1 MGEGLRSELRAGL
14 TSGEPRTQILAARR
28 SARANDRE
36 LVDAMLPLGDSDD
49 AEVRA
54 AAYWA
59 IDQLRVEAAIPRL
72 VEALGD
78 EDFFARSNAGW
89 ALVHL
94 GPTVVPAVEV
104 VATRGASADA
114 REMALLVLER
124 VPQAPSPH
132 GAIPSRAVAV
142 ARVVAAAHD
151 LNNEVQFLSL
161 AAPAVVEGLAEAADP
176 DLHGAAADLVEA
188 TEQLRARADALIAVA
203 RGDAPAEGRS
213 RDLAL
218 VAAVH
223 ELRQT
228 LSIIAGNA
236 EYLCG
241 CPRDLTA
248 AALTTLSQV
257 SRCVQSITALLRH
270 ASFGNGDAAAAS
282 RAP

>member
-1 MGEGLRSELRAGL
+1 M
-14 TSGEPRTQILAARR
+14 
-28 SARANDRE
+28 
-36 LVDAMLPLGDSDD
+36 
-49 AEVRA
+49 
-54 AAYWA
+54 
-59 IDQLRVEAAIPRL
+59 
-72 VEALGD
+72 
-78 EDFFARSNAGW
+78 
-89 ALVHL
+89 
-94 GPTVVPAVEV
+94 
-104 VATRGASADA
+104 
-114 REMALLVLER
+114 
-124 VPQAPSPH
+124 
-132 GAIPSRAVAV
+132 

-241 CPRDLTA
+241 CPRELTA
-248 AALTTLSQV
+248 DTLTTLSQL

-270 ASFGNGDAAAAS
+270 ASFGKGDAAAVS